1 MDLSMILPCKIS
13 IYEDKGKTCISML
26 KISKLIPLLDS
37 TLENKAKEIEDIL
50 LKIIEVS
57 K

>member
-1 MDLSMILPCKIS
+1 MILPCKIS

-37 TLENKAKEIEDIL
+37 TLEKKAIEIENIL